1 MATED
6 WHRLIDF
13 RNKHRV
19 GADIARSI
27 GKKISMLFERVKNE
41 VYFTNKSFYREKTG
55 LNSFDFFSQGIME
68 YRLLGQVGLT
78 TYGRKIYVNQNYD
91 IKIEGY
97 KYDEETGKFLM
108 TDEKMPNEFFP
119 LVELQHR
126 YVKDYEDDNMYKV
139 SYNLIWGK
147 NKGDK
152 PTRPNRKSQL
162 QEQKERQEEKEQ
174 QERMLETL
182 QATATEA
189 VASVLEEQQKAA
201 QKAFEAG
208 LAAAEERMRNRD

>member
-1 MATED
+1 MAGED
-6 WHRLIDF
+6 WHKLIDF
-13 RNKHRV
+13 RVQHRV
-19 GADIARSI
+19 GADIARGI
-27 GKKISMLFERVKNE
+27 GKKICMWFEKVKND
-41 VYFTNKSFYREKTG
+41 VYFTNVSFYREKSG

-91 IKIEGY
+91 LRIEGY
-97 KYDEETGKFLM
+97 KFDEETGKFLM

-126 YVKDYEDDNMYKV
+126 YLNWDEENK
-139 SYNLIWGK
+139 SSIIWK
-147 NKGDK
+147 INKGDK
-152 PTRPNRKSQL
+152 PKRPNRKSRE
-162 QEQKERQEEKEQ
+162 QEKKERQEEKEQ

-182 QATATEA
+182 EAAATEA

-201 QKAFEAG
+201 QEAFEAG

>member
-1 MATED
+1 MED
-6 WHRLIDF
+6 WHKLIDF
-13 RNKHRV
+13 RIKHRV

-27 GKKISMLFERVKNE
+27 GKKLKKHFEKIKND
-41 VYFTNKSFYREKTG
+41 VYFTNTSFFREKTG
-55 LNSFDFFSQGIME
+55 FNSFDYFSQGIME

-78 TYGRKIYVNQNYD
+78 TIGRKIYINQNYD

-97 KYDEETGKFLM
+97 KFDEETGKFLM
-108 TDEKMPNEFFP
+108 TEEKISNEFYP

-152 PTRPNRKSQL
+152 PTRPNRKSSW
-162 QEQKERQEEKEQ
+162 QERKEKEADKEQ

-182 QATATEA
+182 QAATTEVA
-189 VASVLEEQQKAA
+189 ASVLEKQQKEA

-208 LAAAEERMRNRD
+208 LAAAEERMKNRG

>member
-1 MATED
+1 MTD
-6 WHRLIDF
+6 WHKLIDF
-13 RNKHRV
+13 RNQHRL

-27 GKKISMLFERVKNE
+27 GKKLHMHFEKIKND
-41 VYFTNKSFYREKTG
+41 VYFTNTSFFREKTG
-55 LNSFDFFSQGIME
+55 YNSFDYFSQGIME

-78 TYGRKIYVNQNYD
+78 TIGRKIYVNQNYE

-97 KYDEETGKFLM
+97 KFDDETGKYLM
-108 TDEKMPNEFFP
+108 NEETIPKEFYP
-119 LVELQHR
+119 LVELQHK
-126 YVKDYEDDNMYKV
+126 YVKDYEDDNMFKV

-152 PTRPNRKSQL
+152 PMRPNQKSGL
-162 QEQKERQEEKEQ
+162 QSQKEQEAEREQ

-182 QATATEA
+182 QTAATEVA
-189 VASVLEEQQKAA
+189 ASVLEKQQKEA

-208 LAAAEERMRNRD
+208 LAAAEERMRNR

>member
-1 MATED
+1 MMTD
-6 WHRLIDF
+6 WHKLIDF

-27 GKKISMLFERVKNE
+27 GKKLNMHFEKIKND
-41 VYFTNKSFYREKTG
+41 VYFTNTSFFREKTG
-55 LNSFDFFSQGIME
+55 YNSFDYFSQGIME

-78 TYGRKIYVNQNYD
+78 TIGRKIYVNQNYE

-97 KYDEETGKFLM
+97 KFDDETGKYLM
-108 TDEKMPNEFFP
+108 NEEKIPKEFYP
-119 LVELQHR
+119 LVELQHK
-126 YVKDYEDDNMYKV
+126 YVKDYEDDNMFKV

-152 PTRPNRKSQL
+152 PMRPNQKSGL
-162 QEQKERQEEKEQ
+162 QSQKEQEAEREQ

-182 QATATEA
+182 QTAATEVA
-189 VASVLEEQQKAA
+189 ASVLEKQQQEA

-208 LAAAEERMRNRD
+208 LAAAEERMRNR

>member
-1 MATED
+1 MAAED
-6 WHRLIDF
+6 WHKLIDF
-13 RNKHRV
+13 RIKHRV
-19 GADIARSI
+19 GADIARGI
-27 GKKISMLFERVKNE
+27 GKKISMLFEKVKNE

-55 LNSFDFFSQGIME
+55 FNSFDFFSQGIME

-78 TYGRKIYVNQNYD
+78 ANGRKIYVNQNYD

-108 TDEKMPNEFFP
+108 NDEKISNEFYP

-152 PTRPNRKSQL
+152 PTRPNRKSPR
-162 QEQKERQEEKEQ
+162 QEQKEKEADKEQ

-182 QATATEA
+182 EAAATEA

-201 QKAFEAG
+201 QEAFEAG

>member
-1 MATED
+1 MAGED
-6 WHRLIDF
+6 WHKLIDF
-13 RNKHRV
+13 REQHRV

-27 GKKISMLFERVKNE
+27 GRKISMWFERVKND
-41 VYFTNKSFYREKTG
+41 VYFTNVSFYREKSG

-91 IKIEGY
+91 IRIEGY
-97 KYDEETGKFLM
+97 KFDEETGKFLM

-126 YVKDYEDDNMYKV
+126 YLNWDEDSK
-139 SYNLIWGK
+139 SSIIWK
-147 NKGDK
+147 INKGDK
-152 PTRPNRKSQL
+152 PKRPNRKSRE
-162 QEQKERQEEKEQ
+162 QEKKERQEEKEQ

-182 QATATEA
+182 EAAATEA

-201 QKAFEAG
+201 QEAFEAG
-208 LAAAEERMRNRD
+208 MAAAEERMRNRD